1 MLFIILYVYE
11 DIYRLLLTDNIVNIM
26 HFTSIFNINLLHTGV
41 FNRRQNG
48 GTRYFLA
55 FCQIVQQ
62 LNSLERV
69 ICHLFSRIQQNENI
83 FSVFRS
89 LILLISCTV
98 KGNNEQTESK
108 ITVEDIDIHYFVDHC
123 GTNWMTCLLLIE
135 KNSLPMTNNDEE
147 KQRKGNEYAW
157 ALF

>member
-1 MLFIILYVYE
+1 MLFMILYVYA
-11 DIYRLLLTDNIVNIM
+11 DIYRSLLTDNIVHIT
-26 HFTSIFNINLLHTGV
+26 HFTSIFNINLLNTGV
-41 FNRRQNG
+41 FNWRQNG
-48 GTRYFLA
+48 GTGYFLA

-69 ICHLFSRIQQNENI
+69 ICHLFSRIQQNEKI
-83 FSVFRS
+83 FPVFRR

-98 KGNNEQTESK
+98 KGNNEQTELK
-108 ITVEDIDIHYFVDHC
+108 ITVEDIDIHSFVDHC

-147 KQRKGNEYAW
+147 KQRKWNE
-157 ALF
+157 